1 MNLAHLHLL
10 LNHWPII
17 GTYIGVALILVSLAA
32 RSNDVKQAAHG
43 LFAFMALVAIPA
55 YLSGNAA
62 AEAIKNLNPSAP
74 LIESHEGA
82 AMLAFIS
89 LEGTGLVALFGLWRF
104 SRAQEAYSAGTSTL
118 VTVLSIVTAG
128 LMAVAGT
135 TGGNIRHPEIVA
147 QESPSAI
154 AATGV
159 SLILSIRY
167 FVVDASRWIWP
178 LLEDLH
184 FVGLILIFA
193 SVALLNVRVMGF
205 LKALPVKPLHRLLPL
220 GILGLGINMVTGVMF
235 FIGMPYFYVTNPYF
249 QLKIFLILLAGGN
262 LLLFH
267 FTGIFRKWQGVGPG
281 GDAPLFAKLV
291 AASSLVLWLLIV
303 VIGRYIPVG
312 EQ

>member
-1 MNLAHLHLL
+1 

-17 GTYIGVALILVSLAA
+17 GTYIGVALILVALVA
-32 RSNDVKQAAHG
+32 RSNDVKQAAHA

-62 AEAIKNLNPSAP
+62 AEAIKELNPSMP
-74 LIESHEGA
+74 LIESHEGT

-89 LEGTGLVALFGLWRF
+89 LEVTGIVALFALWRF
-104 SRAQEAYSAGTSTL
+104 SRAQEAYSAGSSTL
-118 VTVLSIVTAG
+118 VTVLAIVTAG
-128 LMAVAGT
+128 LMAITGT

-147 QESPSAI
+147 NESPSAI
-154 AATGV
+154 GAAGAGLV
-159 SLILSIRY
+159 LSIRY
-167 FVVDASRWIWP
+167 FVVDYSRWIWP
-178 LLEDLH
+178 IVEDLH
-184 FVGLILIFA
+184 FIGLILIFA
-193 SVALLNVRVMGF
+193 SVGLLNVRVMGF
-205 LKALPVKPLHRLLPL
+205 LKTLPVKPLHRLLPL
-220 GILGLGINMVTGVMF
+220 GILGLGINVVTGVMF

-291 AASSLVLWLLIV
+291 AASSLALWLLIV